1 MFVSVTVSVMGF
13 VPVVTMW
20 CRLDSEGQKIQ
31 NRCRRITMRTMKE
44 EEHNDDDHD
53 NFLLFSAV
61 RDVLGLHHGCD
72 YYVL

>member
-1 MFVSVTVSVMGF
+1 
-13 VPVVTMW
+13 
-20 CRLDSEGQKIQ
+20 
-31 NRCRRITMRTMKE
+31 MKE